1 MDESNNKELMVK
13 KQHPKGPWINRIAS
27 RILTFILGILIYWL
41 LGFLVEDIKQTRGPD
56 YQEIEKRHVEANLI
70 ERKSGLTGDVEAL
83 DRQMKDQKEEQR
95 LVGDSSQNLQK
106 TIDQLLDLKRLS
118 IEKEIELP
126 QAEQNNL
133 TDSLS
138 AFLENQTTY
147 QDLNKR
153 ITENAAQKRKLEAEV
168 RTLGATIEDQR
179 RPARDEYNKLE
190 EKHHLRLA
198 AYQLA
203 ILTPLLLIGGFLV
216 IKRRSSIYF
225 PLYFASGG
233 ATLLKVILVIHDYFP
248 TRYFKYILIG
258 VLLIVVGRILIH
270 FIRMV
275 AFPKTQWL
283 LRQYREAYERFL
295 CPMCEY
301 PIRTG
306 PRRFLYWTRRT
317 VTKRALQVADRGGNA
332 EETYTCPACGTELYT
347 DCDSCHKVRHAL
359 LPSCQH
365 CGAKK
370 EKTSLPVD

>member
-27 RILTFILGILIYWL
+27 RTLTFILGILIYWL

-56 YQEIEKRHVEANLI
+56 YQKIEKRHVDA
-70 ERKSGLTGDVEAL
+70 SLTKRNSELADSVAAL

-126 QAEQNNL
+126 EAEQNNL
-133 TDSLS
+133 TTSLT
-138 AFLENQTTY
+138 AFLESQKTY

-153 ITENAAQKRKLEAEV
+153 ITENAAQQRKLEAEV
-168 RTLGATIEDQR
+168 RTLNATIEDQR

-203 ILTPLLLIGGFLV
+203 ILTPLLLIGGFLI

-317 VTKRALQVADRGGNA
+317 VTKRGLQVADGGGNT

-347 DCDSCHKVRHAL
+347 ECNSCSKIRHAL
-359 LPSCQH
+359 LPNCQH
-365 CGAKK
+365 CGVKK
-370 EKTSLPVD
+370 EVASLPVD